1 MKKIFRNYFII
12 LGLSLFFVSCLLFLV
27 ANTAFAQAVGIKV
40 SPLRIEK
47 LVDPGEVLEK
57 TIKITNVSDSSKTFY
72 IYLKDFKAGDE
83 IGGALLIPPGSE
95 EGSFLASWI
104 KVTSEGINFAP
115 GEEKEIPVII
125 EVPKEVGPG
134 GYYGAVVF
142 GTIPPEVMVE
152 GGEGGAAI
160 AVGQQTGVLVLLQ
173 VSGDVIEEALI
184 REFSTDKDFYSTPFK
199 VNFLTRVENLGNV
212 HIKPHGTIEIKNI
225 LGKKVATLRVND
237 QGANVLPNSIRRFEN
252 SWEGNFG
259 FGRFKAIL
267 ALSFGT
273 FAHEGGQGRQ
283 TIYAERTFWILPWK
297 IIIPVA
303 LGLIFFAALF
313 ILFLKLY
320 KSRAV
325 QKALKETGLTPTK
338 YIYVKKKQGFSP
350 ALRFGLILFIL
361 LSLVFLLIGGIIY
374 FLFFT

>member
-57 TIKITNVSDSSKTFY
+57 TIKITNVSDNPKTFY
-72 IYLKDFKAGDE
+72 IYLKDFKARDE

-125 EVPKEVGPG
+125 EVPEKVGPG

-152 GGEGGAAI
+152 GSDLFSKDI
-160 AVGQQTGVLVLLQ
+160 LNFNCSVGLNMDITQ
-173 VSGDVIEEALI
+173 
-184 REFSTDKDFYSTPFK
+184 
-199 VNFLTRVENLGNV
+199 
-212 HIKPHGTIEIKNI
+212 I
-225 LGKKVATLRVND
+225 LN
-237 QGANVLPNSIRRFEN
+237 
-252 SWEGNFG
+252 
-259 FGRFKAIL
+259 
-267 ALSFGT
+267 
-273 FAHEGGQGRQ
+273 
-283 TIYAERTFWILPWK
+283 
-297 IIIPVA
+297 
-303 LGLIFFAALF
+303 
-313 ILFLKLY
+313 
-320 KSRAV
+320 
-325 QKALKETGLTPTK
+325 
-338 YIYVKKKQGFSP
+338 
-350 ALRFGLILFIL
+350 
-361 LSLVFLLIGGIIY
+361 
-374 FLFFT
+374 